1 MTQSRPIEI
10 PNRVRIAAFV
20 LIATGVIVA
29 VNGVISDPARAWP
42 NLLLN
47 AFYFATLA
55 VSAMFFLATQRV
67 TGARWSASLRRV
79 PEAFLGILPFSAVLV
94 LAVYFGRHVIYS
106 WSNPGGLVGE
116 PGFAG
121 RLQYLQPRWVFTRA
135 LIVLAAWLI
144 FARLFRRTSLQQD
157 ARPEAGLALHQK
169 LNRYAV
175 IFILVFAITL
185 TAAAFDWILSAD
197 PRWFST
203 MYAVYVFAGT
213 FVQGIAAVTLA
224 VLYLKRSG
232 PLAHSIS
239 EHQLHDLGKMLFA
252 FSTFWAYI
260 WTCQYLLIW
269 YGNIPEEVT
278 HYVSRTNGPW
288 IYLFALNLIANWV
301 IPFLTLLS
309 VRAKCTHRVLKAIAI
324 LLLCGHWLDLYL
336 LLIPSIWKT
345 PKVGMY
351 ELAMTAGCA
360 AFALLIFVRNFN
372 RAEPVPLNDPI
383 LAFEQM
389 RSMKHEEPA
398 HSRIHGVAQ

>member
-1 MTQSRPIEI
+1 MR
-10 PNRVRIAAFV
+10 NVALVLCAAGVIAA
-20 LIATGVIVA
+20 IYGVIA
-29 VNGVISDPARAWP
+29 DPVRAWP

-47 AFYFATLA
+47 AFYITTLA
-55 VSAMFFLATQRV
+55 ASAMFFLATQRV
-67 TGARWSASLRRV
+67 AGARWSASLRRV
-79 PEAFLGILPFSAVLV
+79 PEAFLAILPFASVLV

-106 WSNPGGLVGE
+106 WSNPGGLAGE
-116 PGFAG
+116 PAFAG
-121 RLQYLQPRWVFTRA
+121 KLQYLQPRWIFTRA
-135 LIVLAAWLI
+135 FIVLAAWLI
-144 FARLFRRTSLQQD
+144 FARLFRRASLQQD
-157 ARPEAGLALHQK
+157 AQPEAGMALHQK

-175 IFILVFAITL
+175 IFIPVFAVTL
-185 TAAAFDWILSAD
+185 TVAAFDWILSAD

-213 FVQGIAAVTLA
+213 FVQGIAAVALA
-224 VLYLKRSG
+224 VLYLKERG
-232 PLAHSIS
+232 PLKNSVS

-288 IYLFALNLIANWV
+288 IYLFALNLIVNWV
-301 IPFLTLLS
+301 IPFLALLS

-336 LLIPSIWKT
+336 LLMPSIWKT
-345 PKVGMY
+345 PKIGLY
-351 ELAMTAGCA
+351 EIAMAAGCA
-360 AFALLIFVRNFN
+360 ACVFLVFVRSFN
-372 RAEPVPLNDPI
+372 HAEAVPLNDPI

-389 RSMKHEEPA
+389 RSIAHADPA
-398 HSRIHGVAQ
+398 HTKIHGVAQ

>member
-1 MTQSRPIEI
+1 
-10 PNRVRIAAFV
+10 
-20 LIATGVIVA
+20 
-29 VNGVISDPARAWP
+29 
-42 NLLLN
+42 
-47 AFYFATLA
+47 
-55 VSAMFFLATQRV
+55 MFFLATQRL

-121 RLQYLQPRWVFTRA
+121 RLQYLQPRWDFTRA
-135 LIVLAAWLI
+135 LIVLGAWFI
-144 FARLFRRTSLQQD
+144 FARLFRRVSLQQD

-175 IFILVFAITL
+175 IFVLVFAITL
-185 TAAAFDWILSAD
+185 TIAAFDWLLSAD

-278 HYVSRTNGPW
+278 HYLSRTGRSW
-288 IYLFALNLIANWV
+288 VFLFTINFLANWIV
-301 IPFLTLLS
+301 PFAVLLPAS
-309 VRAKCTHRVLKAIAI
+309 AKRNPKVLKRIAI
-324 LLLCGHWLDLYL
+324 VLLAGHW
-336 LLIPSIWKT
+336 
-345 PKVGMY
+345 
-351 ELAMTAGCA
+351 
-360 AFALLIFVRNFN
+360 
-372 RAEPVPLNDPI
+372 
-383 LAFEQM
+383 
-389 RSMKHEEPA
+389 
-398 HSRIHGVAQ
+398 